1 LPRYLRKLKPPPIF
15 VGAGDLSNPADI
27 KKDLHAIE
35 KVARFVSLIPFKN
48 DTELFK
54 DIPDIHCDS

>member
-1 LPRYLRKLKPPPIF
+1 MSDAK
-15 VGAGDLSNPADI
+15 DI
-27 KKDLHAIE
+27 KKDWHAIE
-35 KVARFVSLIPFKN
+35 KVARFVSLIPFKS

>member
-1 LPRYLRKLKPPPIF
+1 MLRPPPIF
-15 VGAGDLSNPADI
+15 SKGDFIDPKEI
-27 KKDLHAIE
+27 KKDIHAIE